1 MVLVSA
7 GRKLVWQAWDE
18 VYIVYQCCSAET
30 HVFNETTALILR
42 SLEQGP
48 LAAELVKAQTET
60 ALGIVP
66 GELGDDDFAFAVGR
80 LDELGLIEYL
90 DETIAAQ

>member
-7 GRKLVWQAWDE
+7 GRELVWQAWDD
-18 VYIVYQCCSAET
+18 VYLVYQRSSAET

-42 SLEQGP
+42 SLDQGP
-48 LAAELVKAQTET
+48 LAAARVKDWSEAS
-60 ALGIVP
+60 LGITP
-66 GELGDDDFAFAVGR
+66 GELGDEDFAFAVGR
-80 LDELGLIEYL
+80 LQELGLLDCL